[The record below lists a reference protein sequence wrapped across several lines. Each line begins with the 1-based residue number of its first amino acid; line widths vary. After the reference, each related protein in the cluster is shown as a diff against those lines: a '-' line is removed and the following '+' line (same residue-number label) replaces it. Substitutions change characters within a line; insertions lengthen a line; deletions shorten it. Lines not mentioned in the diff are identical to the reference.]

1 MGKVKIS
8 DIATELGYESKEVI
22 EKAKEMGLS
31 RIKTASNVVTD
42 EEAAAIYVYIKTGE
56 NTLKKVEKPKV
67 KSADGEKSA
76 PKKTKTTTK
85 KDEKSESK
93 TKSHAKSST
102 KTTKTTKTTTKTTTK
117 KMQIKNQFQIQMTT
131 QI

>member
-8 DIATELGYESKEVI
+8 DIATELGYENKEVI

-56 NTLKKVEKPKV
+56 NTLKKVEKPKT
-67 KSADGEKSA
+67 KSADSEKSA
-76 PKKTKTTTK
+76 PKKTKTTAK
-85 KDEKSESK
+85 KDEKSEPK
-93 TKSHAKSST
+93 TKSQTKSS
-102 KTTKTTKTTTKTTTK
+102 
-117 KMQIKNQFQIQMTT
+117 KNSHQNNS
-131 QI
+131 